1 MSDDP
6 KRPWYTQLPAKMAA
20 VVVFLVAITTLIG
33 NVMELVDKR
42 SAAAAPIP
50 TPVPAAVPQSAPT
63 AAAAVA
69 SPVESDKLR
78 LQLERIAVENDGSM
92 RTTDWRFS
100 VEANGE
106 PLLVVQQDEMDD
118 TVGRNVVLPEDAAT
132 VMRLAEGQ
140 RSTLTIKGW
149 RGSRLRMPG
158 TAPDVTGEGTIAST
172 GALTPIRVG
181 AADSGAGVFMFYF
194 SATRE

>member
-42 SAAAAPIP
+42 R
-50 TPVPAAVPQSAPT
+50 
-63 AAAAVA
+63 AAAVEPPSAA
-69 SPVESDKLR
+69 SQSAVTATATMPQPAPAPQSDKLR
-78 LQLERIAVENDGSM
+78 LQLERIAVEHDGSV

-100 VEANGE
+100 VESDGE
-106 PLLVVQQDEMDD
+106 PLFVVQQDEMDD

-132 VMRLAEGQ
+132 VLRLAEGQ
-140 RSTLTIKGW
+140 RSTLTVKGW

-158 TAPDVTGEGTIAST
+158 TAPDVTGEGTLAST
-172 GALTPIRVG
+172 GALAPIRVG